1 MGGPSNGGG
10 GGRTDAGPNRTTA
23 QRYTKPTTTKPGTK
37 SNPGNYQTINE
48 SGKVVGSSFISEG
61 ANKSNRDIDKMPL
74 SGTKLIATFLK
85 EPLAKGAKYNRKAF
99 ANLVVGN
106 TKKGGIKISKE
117 DWNSMSNDKKEEV
130 FSKQQKARMAGQTDF
145 YGRDISRDGRTG
157 KNKKSIEQPKV
168 ASQMD
173 NSGVKSD
180 LITAT
185 GPTDIEMANTTEMSE
200 GEKLIARKRGKKTK
214 TILSS
219 VTGDNTKATLSRKTL
234 LG

>member
-173 NSGVKSD
+173 NSEVKSD
-180 LITAT
+180 LITADKT
-185 GPTDIEMANTTEMSE
+185 APTSIEMTQDEINVAN
-200 GEKLIARKRGKKTK
+200 KRGKKTK
-214 TILSS
+214 TILTS
-219 VTGDNTKATLSRKTL
+219 VVGDKSNATLSKKVL